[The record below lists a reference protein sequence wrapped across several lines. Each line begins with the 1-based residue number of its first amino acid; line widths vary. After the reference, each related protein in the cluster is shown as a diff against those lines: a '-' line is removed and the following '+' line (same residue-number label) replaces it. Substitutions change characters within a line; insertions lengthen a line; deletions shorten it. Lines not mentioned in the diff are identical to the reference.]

1 VKRFTQLVLALDATT
16 KSESKLRALEAY
28 FRTVPA
34 RDAAWA
40 LHVLTGG
47 KLARLATGSE
57 LRAWVAAESGLPIW
71 LVEESYASVGDLAET
86 LALLVPDD
94 AHAAQSEIGLA
105 DLIETR
111 LLPLRGRTEDLRRDS
126 LVESWHALD
135 IAGRFV
141 LNKLLTGS
149 FRVGAARTQ
158 VLKALARAGN
168 IEDDVLAR
176 RFLGGFEPTEAAF
189 LRLVAR
195 GDVEPDRPRPYPF
208 CLAHPIVGHPTT
220 ETWGEPSAWQI
231 EWKWDGIRAQLV
243 VKGGEVL
250 VWTRGEE
257 LVTHRFP
264 EVARL
269 GPELP
274 DGIAL
279 DGEILAGSRDA
290 PLPFSALQKRIGRER
305 PTAKLLKEVPVIFV
319 AYDVLEHAGVDVRS
333 RTMRERREILDSLT
347 AAIPNL
353 CSSPL
358 VEAATW
364 EDVGRERDRARSL
377 GREGLMLKRR
387 DSTYASGRVT
397 GTWWKWKV
405 DPYSIDAV
413 LLYAQLGHGRRS
425 ELHTDYTFGLWHEGR
440 LVPFAKAYSGLTDQ
454 ELSVL
459 DRHVRRNTTA
469 KHGPVREVKPELVF
483 EVAFEAVQPST
494 RHKCGLAVRFP
505 RILRQRTDKT
515 AEQADSL
522 ESLKGLVSGEV
533 AR

>member
-1 VKRFTQLVLALDATT
+1 MKRFTELVLALDATT
-16 KSESKLRALEAY
+16 KSERKLRALEAY
-28 FRTVPA
+28 FRAAPA

-47 KLARLATGSE
+47 KLARLATGTE
-57 LRAWVAAESGLPIW
+57 LRAWVADESGLPIW

-86 LALLVPDD
+86 LALLVPEQP
-94 AHAAQSEIGLA
+94 AAEQDEIGLA

-111 LLPLRGRTEDLRRDS
+111 LLPLRGRDAELRRAS
-126 LVESWHALD
+126 LVESWRSLD
-135 IAGRFV
+135 LAGRFV
-141 LNKLLTGS
+141 LNKLLTGF

-158 VLKALARAGN
+158 VTKALARAAE
-168 IEDDVLAR
+168 IDDDVLAR

-189 LRLVAR
+189 LHLVAR
-195 GDVEPDRPRPYPF
+195 GDVEPDRPRPYSF
-208 CLAHPIVGHPTT
+208 CLAHPIVDAPTT
-220 ETWGEPSAWQI
+220 DEWGDPTAWQI

-243 VKGGEVL
+243 KKGGEVL

-269 GPELP
+269 GAELP

-279 DGEILAGSRDA
+279 DGEILAGTSDT
-290 PLPFSALQKRIGRER
+290 PLPFTALQKRIGREK
-305 PTAKLLKEVPVIFV
+305 PTAKLLKDVPVVFV
-319 AYDVLEHAGVDVRS
+319 AYDVLEHGGIDVRQ
-333 RTMRERREILDSLT
+333 RTMRERREILESVASTVPSLS
-347 AAIPNL
+347 L
-353 CSSPL
+353 SPL

-364 EDVGRERDRARSL
+364 EDVAVARDRARAL
-377 GREGLMLKRR
+377 GREGLMLKRG

-454 ELSVL
+454 ELTVL
-459 DRHVRRNTTA
+459 DRYVRRNTTA
-469 KHGPVREVKPELVF
+469 KHGPVREVKQELVF

-522 ESLKGLVSGEV
+522 ESLRGLVSDPV